1 MDAQHLHEPD
11 SACRSHARERGS
23 AAILG
28 KPRETQRFCSFDTR
42 DGHFPRFGQRYARIY
57 DQSHPRCIYAGAVI
71 DIPFESADAV
81 HNTERRDAIHRDI
94 SRRLRRVC
102 VDLTAADFLLLVNSM
117 VAMQLKGEARKNRF
131 FAPR

>member
-1 MDAQHLHEPD
+1 M
-11 SACRSHARERGS
+11 
-23 AAILG
+23 
-28 KPRETQRFCSFDTR
+28 
-42 DGHFPRFGQRYARIY
+42 Y

-94 SRRLRRVC
+94 SHRLRRVC
-102 VDLTAADFLLLVNSM
+102 VDLTAADFLLLINSM